1 MPVSVPVRER
11 PDPRTSGVL
20 GAATASTLVF
30 SAAVSIPYMG
40 LLAVVSPFPLI
51 VLRIRS
57 SLGAALL
64 ATMLAAGTI
73 GSIFSLAHA
82 AGYLAFLAAPGLLM
96 GEAMARGRGLRR
108 GCAWAF
114 TLLSV
119 EIGSLLIFGGPLMEN
134 LALQP
139 FSIWNSPQFQ
149 AEMRS
154 SGLPADRVEE
164 FAQQF
169 RSLQQIMQVVYPAA
183 FIIGGGL
190 IVLANGLLL
199 GGYLARRDPGWLDG
213 GEFEDIRWSL
223 ALSVVFVAAGAA
235 VLAPVL
241 RPAAYNV
248 LLVLGF
254 FYALQGFAV
263 VAYYARRL
271 AAPPVL
277 RIAVMVLVL
286 VNPWAPQ
293 ILGLIGLFDTW
304 FDFRKWAQPPE
315 ELKR

>member
-1 MPVSVPVRER
+1 MPVSAPARET

-20 GAATASTLVF
+20 GAAVASTLVF
-30 SAAVSIPYMG
+30 SAAMAVPFLG
-40 LLAVVSPFPLI
+40 LLAAVAPFPI
-51 VLRIRS
+51 VVLRIRNS
-57 SLGAALL
+57 FGAALL

-73 GSIFSLAHA
+73 GAVFTPGLATL
-82 AGYLAFLAAPGLLM
+82 YLALLAAPGLLM
-96 GEAMARGRGLRR
+96 AEGMARGRGLRK
-108 GCAWAF
+108 GCAWAAALL
-114 TLLSV
+114 TL
-119 EIGSLLIFGGPLMEN
+119 EIGTALLFAGPELGAGVLARIDQLRSPESL
-134 LALQP
+134 
-139 FSIWNSPQFQ
+139 

-154 SGLPADRVEE
+154 SGLPDERVEDIS
-164 FAQQF
+164 QQF
-169 RSLQQIMQVVYPAA
+169 LWVRQVLAVVYPAA
-183 FIIGGGL
+183 FMIMGGL
-190 IVLANGLLL
+190 IVLANATLL

-213 GEFEDIRWSL
+213 GEFEEIRWPL
-223 ALSVVFVAAGAA
+223 ALSVAFVASGLA

-263 VAYYARRL
+263 VFYYARRL

-304 FDFRKWAQPPE
+304 FDFRKWAQPPAE
-315 ELKR
+315 PSR